1 MDKKLERI
9 VKANTTKKAEE
20 LCYRTDDGK
29 LIVISG
35 VHGVIVDDDPT
46 VTCMATGDWGMQKR
60 IQEMLCYGDKAIDI
74 DKKAIKEEIKRRGCK
89 RSKLD
94 NTLYELEYGC
104 AVNIYY
110 LLDVMDAIEG
120 FAVYIDTKSIQ
131 RDKSGKHYCSGIAVD
146 GHKGKGFICP
156 IKY

>member
-9 VKANTTKKAEE
+9 VKVNTTKKAEE

-60 IQEMLCYGDKAIDI
+60 VQEMLCYGDKAIDI

-89 RSKLD
+89 RGQLK
-94 NTLYELEYGC
+94 NTLYVLEYGC

-110 LLDVMDAIEG
+110 LLDVMDAVDG
-120 FAVYIDTKSIQ
+120 FAVYMDTKSVQ
-131 RDKSGKHYCSGIAVD
+131 KSKNGKVVCSGIAVD
-146 GHKGKGFICP
+146 GHKVRALSAL
-156 IKY
+156 